1 MPSSSL
7 ALKLANLRPSS
18 GAEARMIM
26 PEHDLTA
33 QQMLEAQQA
42 LDVAAFNGI
51 LSLAI
56 LLRKRKLLTD
66 IETESLHD
74 IMSRPL
80 SMPGNADNPV
90 VQDAQQNLDQLFA
103 LLVQRR

>member
-1 MPSSSL
+1 MM
-7 ALKLANLRPSS
+7 
-18 GAEARMIM
+18 AEQ
-26 PEHDLTA
+26 EHDLTA

-56 LLRKRKLLTD
+56 VLRKAKLLTD
-66 IETESLHD
+66 AETKSLHE
-74 IMSRPL
+74 IMSKPL
-80 SMPGNADNPV
+80 SLPGNADNPL

-103 LLVQRR
+103 LLVKRA

>member
-1 MPSSSL
+1 MTD
-7 ALKLANLRPSS
+7 R
-18 GAEARMIM
+18 
-26 PEHDLTA
+26 EHDLTA

-56 LLRKRKLLTD
+56 VLKKRRLLTD
-66 IETESLHD
+66 IETRSLHD

-80 SMPGNADNPV
+80 SLPGNADNPL
-90 VQDAQQNLDQLFA
+90 VQDAQQNLDQLFSHF
-103 LLVQRR
+103 VERD

>member
-1 MPSSSL
+1 MSE
-7 ALKLANLRPSS
+7 
-18 GAEARMIM
+18 G
-26 PEHDLTA
+26 EHDLTA

-56 LLRKRKLLTD
+56 ILRKRNFLTD
-66 IETESLHD
+66 AETEGLHD
-74 IMSRPL
+74 IMSKPL
-80 SMPGNADNPV
+80 ALPGNADNPV

-103 LLVQRR
+103 LLVGRG

>member
-1 MPSSSL
+1 M
-7 ALKLANLRPSS
+7 AD
-18 GAEARMIM
+18 G
-26 PEHDLTA
+26 EHDLTA

-56 LLRKRKLLTD
+56 VLRKRKLLTD
-66 IETESLHD
+66 NETKGLHD
-74 IMSRPL
+74 IMSKPL

-90 VQDAQQNLDQLFA
+90 GQDAQHHLDQLFA
-103 LLVQRR
+103 LVVERG

>member
-1 MPSSSL
+1 MTTLGKECAP
-7 ALKLANLRPSS
+7 A
-18 GAEARMIM
+18 

-56 LLRKRKLLTD
+56 LLRKRNLLTNV
-66 IETESLHD
+66 ETESLHE

-90 VQDAQQNLDQLFA
+90 VQDAQQNLDQLFS
-103 LLVQRR
+103 LLVQRH

>member
-1 MPSSSL
+1 MQ
-7 ALKLANLRPSS
+7 
-18 GAEARMIM
+18 
-26 PEHDLTA
+26 EHDLTP
-33 QQMLEAQQA
+33 QQLLEAQQA

-56 LLRKRKLLTD
+56 VLRKRNLLSD
-66 IETESLHD
+66 QETGRLHD

-103 LLVQRR
+103 LLVQRG

>member
-1 MPSSSL
+1 
-7 ALKLANLRPSS
+7 
-18 GAEARMIM
+18 MIER
-26 PEHDLTA
+26 EHDLTA

-56 LLRKRKLLTD
+56 ILRQRKLLSD
-66 IETESLHD
+66 AEAKSLHD

-80 SMPGNADNPV
+80 SLAGYADNPV

-103 LLVQRR
+103 LLVKPR

>member
-1 MPSSSL
+1 MQ
-7 ALKLANLRPSS
+7 
-18 GAEARMIM
+18 
-26 PEHDLTA
+26 EHDLTP
-33 QQMLEAQQA
+33 QQLLEAQQA

-56 LLRKRKLLTD
+56 VLRKRNLLSD
-66 IETESLHD
+66 QETGRLHD

>member
-1 MPSSSL
+1 MT
-7 ALKLANLRPSS
+7 
-18 GAEARMIM
+18 EH
-26 PEHDLTA
+26 EHDLTA

-56 LLRKRKLLTD
+56 VLRKRKLLTD
-66 IETESLHD
+66 GETKSLHD
-74 IMSRPL
+74 IMSKPL
-80 SMPGNADNPV
+80 SLAGNADNPV

-103 LLVQRR
+103 SLARRR

>member
-1 MPSSSL
+1 MTE
-7 ALKLANLRPSS
+7 R
-18 GAEARMIM
+18 
-26 PEHDLTA
+26 EHDLTA

-56 LLRKRKLLTD
+56 ILRKRHL
-66 IETESLHD
+66 ISNAETRSLHD
-74 IMSRPL
+74 IMSKPL
-80 SMPGNADNPV
+80 ALPGNADNPV

-103 LLVQRR
+103 LLIEGR

>member
-1 MPSSSL
+1 VQ
-7 ALKLANLRPSS
+7 
-18 GAEARMIM
+18 
-26 PEHDLTA
+26 EHDLTP
-33 QQMLEAQQA
+33 QQLLEAQQA

-56 LLRKRKLLTD
+56 VLRKRNLLSD
-66 IETESLHD
+66 QETGRLHD

>member
-1 MPSSSL
+1 VQ
-7 ALKLANLRPSS
+7 
-18 GAEARMIM
+18 
-26 PEHDLTA
+26 EHDLTP
-33 QQMLEAQQA
+33 QQLVEAQQA

-56 LLRKRKLLTD
+56 VLRKRNLLSD
-66 IETESLHD
+66 QETGRLHD

-103 LLVQRR
+103 LLVQRG

>member
-1 MPSSSL
+1 L
-7 ALKLANLRPSS
+7 TER
-18 GAEARMIM
+18 
-26 PEHDLTA
+26 EHDLTA

-56 LLRKRKLLTD
+56 VLRKRKLLTTT
-66 IETESLHD
+66 EAESLHD

-80 SMPGNADNPV
+80 ALAGNANNPV

-103 LLVQRR
+103 LLVDRS

>member
-1 MPSSSL
+1 MQ
-7 ALKLANLRPSS
+7 
-18 GAEARMIM
+18 
-26 PEHDLTA
+26 EHDLTP
-33 QQMLEAQQA
+33 QQLLEAQQA

-56 LLRKRKLLTD
+56 VMRKRNLLSD
-66 IETESLHD
+66 QETGRLHD

-103 LLVQRR
+103 LLVQRG

>member
-1 MPSSSL
+1 MTE
-7 ALKLANLRPSS
+7 R
-18 GAEARMIM
+18 
-26 PEHDLTA
+26 EHDLTA

-56 LLRKRKLLTD
+56 VLRKRNLLSSA
-66 IETESLHD
+66 ETRSLQD
-74 IMSRPL
+74 IMSKPL
-80 SMPGNADNPV
+80 ALPGNSDNPV

-103 LLVQRR
+103 LLIDRR

>member
-1 MPSSSL
+1 M
-7 ALKLANLRPSS
+7 NER
-18 GAEARMIM
+18 
-26 PEHDLTA
+26 EHDLTA

-56 LLRKRKLLTD
+56 ILRKRNLLAD
-66 IETESLHD
+66 AETESLHD
-74 IMSRPL
+74 IMSKPL
-80 SMPGNADNPV
+80 ALAGNANNPV

-103 LLVQRR
+103 LLIGRG